1 MIKNR
6 NRRAVNHR
14 RIDLRSSGGHN
25 PHRSKLMVSIVE
37 RLPNLA
43 QETDPVIA
51 GQQAELMQHNGP

>member
-25 PHRSKLMVSIVE
+25 RPKLMVSIVE
-37 RLPNLA
+37 RLPIWLKR
-43 QETDPVIA
+43 PIRS
-51 GQQAELMQHNGP
+51 